1 MLVLTRKSN
10 EKIVIGKKKQIVV
23 TILKIQGDK
32 VSIGIEA
39 PDDEPIMRKELLLRD
54 SEKPIEKIH
63 EMEARRQNKEA
74 LLQLHAKANGDMNF
88 AAAATQIHPEGND
101 DIPNS

>member
-10 EKIVIGKKKQIVV
+10 EKIVIGKNKQIVV

-54 SEKPIEKIH
+54 SEKPIDKIN
-63 EMEARRQNKEA
+63 EAEARRKNKEA
-74 LLQLHAKANGDMNF
+74 LLQLQAKANEEQQF
-88 AAAATQIHPEGND
+88 ATVPAHANSKGHND
-101 DIPNS
+101 HSNN

>member
-10 EKIVIGKKKQIVV
+10 EKIVIGKQKQIVV

-54 SEKPIEKIH
+54 SEKPIDKIN
-63 EMEARRQNKEA
+63 EAEARRKNKEA
-74 LLQLHAKANGDMNF
+74 LLQLQAKANSEASLAG
-88 AAAATQIHPEGND
+88 AISGLGEGNND
-101 DIPNS
+101 TSST